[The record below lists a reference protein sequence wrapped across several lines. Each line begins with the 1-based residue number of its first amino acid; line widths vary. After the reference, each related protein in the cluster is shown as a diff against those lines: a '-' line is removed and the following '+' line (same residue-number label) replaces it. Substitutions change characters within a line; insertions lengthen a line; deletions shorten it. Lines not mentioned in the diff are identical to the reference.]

1 MVKYKQEELQDELDD
16 EQMQEFATV
25 HSYLGTALFDNATLA
40 GKKFADFN
48 TAELKDDQSWSW
60 EVNTLESL
68 GFTQSYDADQNVSEV
83 NCAVTSARTTTATNH
98 DYKVGTTMKVRGGYK
113 IRSAKDSTTSLF
125 AKDNEAQ
132 DFTLVIADG
141 ANYLLS
147 SASAIILASLLSFA

>member
-1 MVKYKQEELQDELDD
+1 MYTSFKNKGDTSVEESWETVSCMVQYKQEELQDELDD

-68 GFTQSYDADQNVSEV
+68 GFT
-83 NCAVTSARTTTATNH
+83 
-98 DYKVGTTMKVRGGYK
+98 
-113 IRSAKDSTTSLF
+113 
-125 AKDNEAQ
+125 
-132 DFTLVIADG
+132 
-141 ANYLLS
+141 
-147 SASAIILASLLSFA
+147 